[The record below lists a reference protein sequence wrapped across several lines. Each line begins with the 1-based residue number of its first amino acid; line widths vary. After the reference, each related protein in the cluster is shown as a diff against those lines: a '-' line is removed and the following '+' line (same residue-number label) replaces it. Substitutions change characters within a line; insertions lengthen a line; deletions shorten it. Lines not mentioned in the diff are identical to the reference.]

1 MNCENALELMNRE
14 LDEALTAEESAALQA
29 HLDACPDCRETW
41 RQLHELDALLQESEL
56 EPPAA
61 LHDGVM
67 RAIRQEQ
74 KRKPRR
80 AWLPAAAIAAAAAL
94 VLLAGKAGLIALPGF
109 EQTDVISVNIGSAV
123 EQIFAQ
129 TGAEA
134 PDEAAAQQAAELSA
148 ETGLDVL
155 LVWNSGV
162 PAELETT
169 PYEAAQNTRLPL
181 TTVGSTARMLSYS
194 SSRISISEKASSCR
208 PISIF
213 EMSRSSS
220 TSSVMRSLSAKITSA
235 ALPVSIT
242 PACMPSA

>member
-74 KRKPRR
+74 RKPRR

-129 TGAEA
+129 TGAKT

-169 PYEAAQNTRLPL
+169 PYEAAQSGARLYCVTGQL
-181 TTVGSTARMLSYS
+181 AQTILDEYGAAAYS
-194 SSRISISEKASSCR
+194 PDDVFSDLPEK
-208 PISIF
+208 
-213 EMSRSSS
+213 E
-220 TSSVMRSLSAKITSA
+220 A
-235 ALPVSIT
+235 AYVLVLP
-242 PACMPSA
+242 

>member
-14 LDEALTAEESAALQA
+14 LDEALTPGEAAALQA
-29 HLDACPDCRETW
+29 HLDACPDCRETR

-67 RAIRQEQ
+67 QAIRQEKKQ
-74 KRKPRR
+74 RSRR
-80 AWLPAAAIAAAAAL
+80 AWVPAAAIAAAAAL
-94 VLLAGKAGLIALPGF
+94 VLLAGWAGLIALPGF
-109 EQTDVISVNIGSAV
+109 EKDSIVTVNVGSAV
-123 EQIFAQ
+123 EQIFTQ

-162 PAELETT
+162 PSELETM
-169 PYEAAQNTRLPL
+169 PYELTENGARLYRVTGQLAQTILDGCIAAAYSPDDVFSDLP
-181 TTVGSTARMLSYS
+181 
-194 SSRISISEKASSCR
+194 EKQ
-208 PISIF
+208 
-213 EMSRSSS
+213 
-220 TSSVMRSLSAKITSA
+220 A
-235 ALPVSIT
+235 ACVLVLP
-242 PACMPSA
+242 

>member
-56 EPPAA
+56 EP
-61 LHDGVM
+61 
-67 RAIRQEQ
+67 
-74 KRKPRR
+74 RR

-123 EQIFAQ
+123 ERIFAQ

-169 PYEAAQNTRLPL
+169 PYEAAQSGARLYRVTGQL
-181 TTVGSTARMLSYS
+181 AQAILDGYITAAYS
-194 SSRISISEKASSCR
+194 PDDVFSDLPEKEA
-208 PISIF
+208 
-213 EMSRSSS
+213 
-220 TSSVMRSLSAKITSA
+220 VYVLV
-235 ALPVSIT
+235 LP
-242 PACMPSA
+242 

>member
-14 LDEALTAEESAALQA
+14 LDEALTPEEAAALQA
-29 HLDACPDCRETW
+29 HLDACPDCRETR

-67 RAIRQEQ
+67 QAIRQEKKQ
-74 KRKPRR
+74 KPRR
-80 AWLPAAAIAAAAAL
+80 AWVPAAAIAAAAAL
-94 VLLAGKAGLIALPGF
+94 VLLAGRAGLIALPGF
-109 EQTDVISVNIGSAV
+109 EKDSTVTVNVGSAV
-123 EQIFAQ
+123 EQIFTQ

-169 PYEAAQNTRLPL
+169 PYETAQSGARLYCVTGQMAQTILDEYGAAAYSPDDVFSDLP
-181 TTVGSTARMLSYS
+181 
-194 SSRISISEKASSCR
+194 EK
-208 PISIF
+208 
-213 EMSRSSS
+213 E
-220 TSSVMRSLSAKITSA
+220 A
-235 ALPVSIT
+235 AYVLVLP
-242 PACMPSA
+242 

>member
-1 MNCENALELMNRE
+1 M
-14 LDEALTAEESAALQA
+14 AAA
-29 HLDACPDCRETW
+29 ARAGCAAAGKRAGAGP
-41 RQLHELDALLQESEL
+41 RQ
-56 EPPAA
+56 
-61 LHDGVM
+61 LHDGVCGRSGRSRKGG
-67 RAIRQEQ
+67 RAAHGFPLRPL
-74 KRKPRR
+74 R
-80 AWLPAAAIAAAAAL
+80 AAAAL

-169 PYEAAQNTRLPL
+169 PYETAQSGARLYCVTGQLAQAILDGYITAAYSPDDVFSDLP
-181 TTVGSTARMLSYS
+181 
-194 SSRISISEKASSCR
+194 EK
-208 PISIF
+208 
-213 EMSRSSS
+213 E
-220 TSSVMRSLSAKITSA
+220 A
-235 ALPVSIT
+235 AYVLVRRK
-242 PACMPSA
+242 A

>member
-74 KRKPRR
+74 RKPRR
-80 AWLPAAAIAAAAAL
+80 AGLPAAAIAAAAAL

-129 TGAEA
+129 TGAKT
-134 PDEAAAQQAAELSA
+134 PDEAAAQQAAELAA

-155 LVWNSGV
+155 LVWSSGV
-162 PAELETT
+162 PSELETM
-169 PYEAAQNTRLPL
+169 PYELTENGARLYRVTGQLAQTILDGYIAAAYSPDDVFSDLP
-181 TTVGSTARMLSYS
+181 
-194 SSRISISEKASSCR
+194 EKQ
-208 PISIF
+208 
-213 EMSRSSS
+213 
-220 TSSVMRSLSAKITSA
+220 A
-235 ALPVSIT
+235 ACVLVLP
-242 PACMPSA
+242 

>member
-61 LHDGVM
+61 LHEGVM
-67 RAIRQEQ
+67 RAIRQGQ

-134 PDEAAAQQAAELSA
+134 PDEAPHSRRRSFPPRQGWTCCWCGTAAFRLNWKQRRMKRRRAAH
-148 ETGLDVL
+148 GC
-155 LVWNSGV
+155 
-162 PAELETT
+162 
-169 PYEAAQNTRLPL
+169 
-181 TTVGSTARMLSYS
+181 TA
-194 SSRISISEKASSCR
+194 
-208 PISIF
+208 
-213 EMSRSSS
+213 
-220 TSSVMRSLSAKITSA
+220 
-235 ALPVSIT
+235 
-242 PACMPSA
+242 

>member
-14 LDEALTAEESAALQA
+14 LGEALTAEESAALQA
-29 HLDACPDCRETW
+29 HLDACPDCRKTR

-67 RAIRQEQ
+67 QAIRQEKKQ
-74 KRKPRR
+74 RSRR
-80 AWLPAAAIAAAAAL
+80 AWVPAAAIAAAAAL
-94 VLLAGKAGLIALPGF
+94 VLLAGRAGLIALPGF
-109 EQTDVISVNIGSAV
+109 EKDSIVTVNVGSAV
-123 EQIFAQ
+123 EQIFTQ

-162 PAELETT
+162 PSELETM
-169 PYEAAQNTRLPL
+169 PYELTENGARLYRVTGQLAQTILDGYIAAAYSPDDVFSDLP
-181 TTVGSTARMLSYS
+181 
-194 SSRISISEKASSCR
+194 EKQ
-208 PISIF
+208 
-213 EMSRSSS
+213 
-220 TSSVMRSLSAKITSA
+220 A
-235 ALPVSIT
+235 ACVLVLP
-242 PACMPSA
+242 

>member
-29 HLDACPDCRETW
+29 HLDACPDCRETR

-67 RAIRQEQ
+67 QAIRQEKKQ
-74 KRKPRR
+74 RSRR
-80 AWLPAAAIAAAAAL
+80 AWVPAAAIAAAAAL
-94 VLLAGKAGLIALPGF
+94 VLLAGRAGLIALPGF
-109 EQTDVISVNIGSAV
+109 EKDSTVTVNVGSAV
-123 EQIFAQ
+123 EQIFTQ

-162 PAELETT
+162 PSELETM
-169 PYEAAQNTRLPL
+169 PYELTENGARLYRVTGQLAQTILDGYIAAAYSPDDVFSDLP
-181 TTVGSTARMLSYS
+181 
-194 SSRISISEKASSCR
+194 EKQ
-208 PISIF
+208 
-213 EMSRSSS
+213 
-220 TSSVMRSLSAKITSA
+220 A
-235 ALPVSIT
+235 ACVLVLP
-242 PACMPSA
+242 

>member
-14 LDEALTAEESAALQA
+14 LDEALTPEEAAALQA
-29 HLDACPDCRETW
+29 HLDACPDCRETR

-67 RAIRQEQ
+67 QTIRQEKKQ
-74 KRKPRR
+74 RSRR
-80 AWLPAAAIAAAAAL
+80 AWVPAAAIAAAAAL
-94 VLLAGKAGLIALPGF
+94 VLLAGRAGLIALPGF
-109 EQTDVISVNIGSAV
+109 EKDSIVTVNVGSAV
-123 EQIFAQ
+123 EQIFTQ

-162 PAELETT
+162 PSELETM
-169 PYEAAQNTRLPL
+169 PYELTENGARLYRVTGQLAQTILDGYIAAAYSPDDVFSDLP
-181 TTVGSTARMLSYS
+181 
-194 SSRISISEKASSCR
+194 EKQ
-208 PISIF
+208 
-213 EMSRSSS
+213 
-220 TSSVMRSLSAKITSA
+220 A
-235 ALPVSIT
+235 ACVLVLP
-242 PACMPSA
+242 

>member
-29 HLDACPDCRETW
+29 HLDACPDSRETW

-74 KRKPRR
+74 RKPRR

-129 TGAEA
+129 TGAKT

-169 PYEAAQNTRLPL
+169 PYETAQSGARLYRVTGQLAQAILDGYITAAYSPDDVFSDLP
-181 TTVGSTARMLSYS
+181 
-194 SSRISISEKASSCR
+194 EK
-208 PISIF
+208 
-213 EMSRSSS
+213 E
-220 TSSVMRSLSAKITSA
+220 A
-235 ALPVSIT
+235 AYVLVLP
-242 PACMPSA
+242 

>member
-14 LDEALTAEESAALQA
+14 LDEALTPEEAAALQA
-29 HLDACPDCRETW
+29 HLDACPDCRETR

-67 RAIRQEQ
+67 QAIRQEKKQ
-74 KRKPRR
+74 RSRR
-80 AWLPAAAIAAAAAL
+80 AWVPAAAIAAAAAL
-94 VLLAGKAGLIALPGF
+94 VLLAGWAGLIALPGF
-109 EQTDVISVNIGSAV
+109 EKDSTVTVNVGSAV
-123 EQIFAQ
+123 EQIFTQ

-162 PAELETT
+162 PSELETM
-169 PYEAAQNTRLPL
+169 PYELTESGARLYRVTGQLAQTILDGYIAAAYSPDDVFSDLP
-181 TTVGSTARMLSYS
+181 
-194 SSRISISEKASSCR
+194 EKQ
-208 PISIF
+208 
-213 EMSRSSS
+213 
-220 TSSVMRSLSAKITSA
+220 A
-235 ALPVSIT
+235 ACVLVLP
-242 PACMPSA
+242 

>member
-74 KRKPRR
+74 RKPRR

-169 PYEAAQNTRLPL
+169 PYEAAQNGARLYCVTGQL
-181 TTVGSTARMLSYS
+181 AQTILDEYGAAAYS
-194 SSRISISEKASSCR
+194 PDDVFSDLPEK
-208 PISIF
+208 
-213 EMSRSSS
+213 E
-220 TSSVMRSLSAKITSA
+220 A
-235 ALPVSIT
+235 AYVLVLP
-242 PACMPSA
+242 

>member
-14 LDEALTAEESAALQA
+14 LNEALTPEESAALQA
-29 HLDACPDCRETW
+29 HLDACPDCRETR

-67 RAIRQEQ
+67 QAIRQEKKQ
-74 KRKPRR
+74 RSRR
-80 AWLPAAAIAAAAAL
+80 AWVPAAAIAAAAAL
-94 VLLAGKAGLIALPGF
+94 VLLAGWAGLIALPGF
-109 EQTDVISVNIGSAV
+109 EKDSTVTVNVGSAV
-123 EQIFAQ
+123 EQIFTQ

-162 PAELETT
+162 PSELETM
-169 PYEAAQNTRLPL
+169 PYELTENGARLYRVTGQLAQTILDGYIAAAYSPDDVFSDLP
-181 TTVGSTARMLSYS
+181 
-194 SSRISISEKASSCR
+194 EKQ
-208 PISIF
+208 
-213 EMSRSSS
+213 
-220 TSSVMRSLSAKITSA
+220 A
-235 ALPVSIT
+235 ACVLVLP
-242 PACMPSA
+242 

>member
-14 LDEALTAEESAALQA
+14 LDETLTAEESAALQA

-67 RAIRQEQ
+67 QAIRQEQ
-74 KRKPRR
+74 KKKPRR
-80 AWLPAAAIAAAAAL
+80 AWFPAAAIAAAAAL
-94 VLLAGKAGLIALPGF
+94 VLLAGRAGLIALPGF

-123 EQIFAQ
+123 EQIFTQ
-129 TGAEA
+129 TGVEA
-134 PDEAAAQQAAELSA
+134 PDEAAAQQAAELAA

-162 PAELETT
+162 PLELETAAYET
-169 PYEAAQNTRLPL
+169 AQSGARLYCVTGQMAQTILDEYGAAVYSPDDVFSDLPEKEAAYVLVLP
-181 TTVGSTARMLSYS
+181 
-194 SSRISISEKASSCR
+194 
-208 PISIF
+208 
-213 EMSRSSS
+213 
-220 TSSVMRSLSAKITSA
+220 
-235 ALPVSIT
+235 
-242 PACMPSA
+242 

>member
-14 LDEALTAEESAALQA
+14 LDEALTPEESAALQA
-29 HLDACPDCRETW
+29 HLDACPDCRETR

-67 RAIRQEQ
+67 QAIRQEKKQ
-74 KRKPRR
+74 RSRR
-80 AWLPAAAIAAAAAL
+80 AWVPAAAIAAAAAL
-94 VLLAGKAGLIALPGF
+94 VLLAGRAGLIALPGF
-109 EQTDVISVNIGSAV
+109 EKDSTVTVNVGSAV
-123 EQIFAQ
+123 EQIFTQ

-162 PAELETT
+162 PSELETM
-169 PYEAAQNTRLPL
+169 PYELTENGARLYRVTGQLAQTILDGYIAAAYSPDDVFSDLP
-181 TTVGSTARMLSYS
+181 
-194 SSRISISEKASSCR
+194 EKQ
-208 PISIF
+208 
-213 EMSRSSS
+213 
-220 TSSVMRSLSAKITSA
+220 A
-235 ALPVSIT
+235 ACVLVLP
-242 PACMPSA
+242 

>member
-29 HLDACPDCRETW
+29 HLDACPDCRETR

-67 RAIRQEQ
+67 QAIRQEKKQ
-74 KRKPRR
+74 RSRR
-80 AWLPAAAIAAAAAL
+80 AWVPAAAIAAAAAL
-94 VLLAGKAGLIALPGF
+94 VLLAGWAGLIALPGF
-109 EQTDVISVNIGSAV
+109 EKDSTVTVNVGSAV
-123 EQIFAQ
+123 EQIFTQ

-155 LVWNSGV
+155 LVWSSGV
-162 PAELETT
+162 PSELETM
-169 PYEAAQNTRLPL
+169 PYELTENGARLYRVTGQLAQTILDGYIAAAYSPDDVFSDLP
-181 TTVGSTARMLSYS
+181 
-194 SSRISISEKASSCR
+194 EKQ
-208 PISIF
+208 
-213 EMSRSSS
+213 
-220 TSSVMRSLSAKITSA
+220 A
-235 ALPVSIT
+235 ACVLVLP
-242 PACMPSA
+242 

>member
-67 RAIRQEQ
+67 QAIRQEKKQ
-74 KRKPRR
+74 RSRR
-80 AWLPAAAIAAAAAL
+80 AWVPAAAIAAAAAL
-94 VLLAGKAGLIALPGF
+94 VLLAGRAGLIALPGF
-109 EQTDVISVNIGSAV
+109 EKDSTVTVNVGSAV
-123 EQIFAQ
+123 EQIFTQ

-162 PAELETT
+162 PSELETM
-169 PYEAAQNTRLPL
+169 PYELTENGARLYRVTGQLAQTILDGYIAAAYSPDDVFSDLP
-181 TTVGSTARMLSYS
+181 
-194 SSRISISEKASSCR
+194 EKQ
-208 PISIF
+208 
-213 EMSRSSS
+213 
-220 TSSVMRSLSAKITSA
+220 A
-235 ALPVSIT
+235 ACVLVLP
-242 PACMPSA
+242 